1 MKRKSKEIIAAIDIG
16 SNSIKM
22 IVAEVNQLNNIT
34 VLEDLKQ
41 NTDLGRDTFSFGR
54 ISASTINET
63 CETLDGFS
71 KILQE
76 YKVHDY
82 LTFTTSGIRESEN
95 KEYVI
100 EQIRAKT
107 GFDVSVINN
116 SEEHYYLYKV
126 LKQKYSQQDTL
137 LNEKTMLLNVGAGG
151 VEITV
156 YDGDELLLNQ
166 YIKIG
171 ALRIREVLSELENT
185 ALDFSNVMQ
194 EFIESKIYNIKCFL
208 EQANIKNII
217 GIGSE
222 NIFARQPFDNSSGFI
237 SNKQLDNF
245 YHLISEVSCD
255 RISEEYQLPYDEA
268 DLLLPSII
276 LLRTFMHL
284 TKAEV
289 MYVPKVSLTEGM
301 LIDMINKK
309 HHTRRKKVISKD
321 ILNSVLY
328 VAQKYKT
335 DLIHANQVKIF
346 ALLLFDKLAS
356 VHMLGEKERFYIE
369 AASLLHDVG
378 YFINSNLHD
387 IHSYRIILNENFI
400 GFSSQDLVLIANI
413 CRYHGDDVPIKSD
426 ENYRM
431 LTFNERIIVSK
442 LCAILKI
449 AETLDITHKQK
460 ITKLNI
466 SLDKLNIYFKIIST
480 KEILLEKW
488 AFKKNAAFFQD
499 VMGLKP
505 ILMIK
510 GD

>member
-1 MKRKSKEIIAAIDIG
+1 MRRRTKEIIAAIDVG

-22 IVAEVNQLNNIT
+22 IIAEVNRLNEIT

-54 ISASTINET
+54 ISPTTINET
-63 CETLDGFS
+63 CETLDGFA
-71 KILQE
+71 KILEE
-76 YKVHDY
+76 YQVRDY

-107 GFDVSVINN
+107 GFDVNVISN

-126 LKQKYSQQDTL
+126 LRQKYSEQNTISD
-137 LNEKTMLLNVGAGG
+137 EKTMYLNVGAGG

-156 YDGDELLLNQ
+156 YNGEELLLNQ

-171 ALRIREVLSELENT
+171 ALRVREVLSELENVS
-185 ALDFSNVMQ
+185 LDFSNVME

-208 EQANIKNII
+208 ETANIKKFI
-217 GIGSE
+217 GMGRDI
-222 NIFARQPFDNSSGFI
+222 IFAGQPLDSLNGFVTK
-237 SNKQLDNF
+237 KQLDNF
-245 YHLISEVSCD
+245 YNLISEVSCD
-255 RISEEYQLPYDEA
+255 RISEEYQIPHDEA
-268 DLLLPSII
+268 DLMLPSII
-276 LLRTFMHL
+276 IFRTFMHL

-289 MYVPKVSLTEGM
+289 MYVPVVSLADGM
-301 LIDMINKK
+301 IIDMIENKYITK
-309 HHTRRKKVISKD
+309 RKRVISKD
-321 ILNSVLY
+321 ILNSVFY
-328 VAQKYKT
+328 VAQKYQT
-335 DLIHANQVKIF
+335 DLIHAAQIKTF
-346 ALLLFDKLAS
+346 ALLLFDKLAI

-369 AASLLHDVG
+369 VASLLHDVG
-378 YFINSNLHD
+378 YFISSNQHD
-387 IHSYRIILNENFI
+387 IHSYSIILNEDFI
-400 GFSSQDLVLIANI
+400 GFSEQDLILIANI
-413 CRYHGDDVPIKSD
+413 CRYHGDEIPMQSD

-431 LTFNERIIVSK
+431 LTFKEKIIVSK
-442 LCAILKI
+442 LSAILKI
-449 AETLDITHKQK
+449 AEALDITHKQK
-460 ITKLNI
+460 ISKLTI
-466 SLDKLNIYFKIIST
+466 TIDKLNVYFKFKSN